1 MKGFWLLSTVEKL
14 LKNTIPSLSHE
25 ADGLI
30 FQVTER
36 CLYFTSEPIN
46 FSKRRVIQI
55 YEMSIIC
62 FPGES
67 RKVALLELDL
77 HLVY

>member
-30 FQVTER
+30 FQVTKR
-36 CLYFTSEPIN
+36 CLYFRS
-46 FSKRRVIQI
+46 
-55 YEMSIIC
+55 
-62 FPGES
+62 
-67 RKVALLELDL
+67 
-77 HLVY
+77 